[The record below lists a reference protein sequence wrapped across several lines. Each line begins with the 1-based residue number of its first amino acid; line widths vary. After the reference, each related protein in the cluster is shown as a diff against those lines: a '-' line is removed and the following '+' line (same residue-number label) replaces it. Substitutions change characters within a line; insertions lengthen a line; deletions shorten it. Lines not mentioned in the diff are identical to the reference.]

1 MKRKNNDGFTLV
13 ELLVTLGLAGIII
26 SIVMSFFISNLKSYQ
41 MINTQSELQYQSQ
54 YIVNYMTNKFLE
66 ASEITSV
73 NGDSDESGTKDISI
87 IAFKLGSD
95 ILKFEVDINKKIIFV
110 DKNSNRAELG
120 SNVSNLI
127 MTPIPNGKFSDASG
141 LEIEL
146 ILEDGKQKYTA
157 TQTVYMRNH

>member
-1 MKRKNNDGFTLV
+1 MKRKNNNGFTLV

-26 SIVMSFFISNLKSYQ
+26 SIVMSFFISNIKSYQ

-54 YIVNYMTNKFLE
+54 FIVNYMTNKFLE
-66 ASEITSV
+66 ANDIISV
-73 NGDSDESGTKDISI
+73 NGDVDESGTKDISI

-110 DKNSNRAELG
+110 DKNSNRTELG

-141 LEIEL
+141 LEIKL
-146 ILEDGKQKYTA
+146 ILEDSKQKYTA